1 MKKILLW
8 PLAMLLVLPTFAQRK
23 KGDEKPA
30 GAEMPKKAGIAEKTK
45 ACKKYDG
52 LFPMF
57 QDTTNGSLYFI
68 VKKEHLTKT
77 FIYFSYTENG
87 VVDAGH
93 FRGSFRDNKVFTIR
107 KYFDKVEFV
116 VQNTSFYFDPQS
128 ELSKSAQANISPAV
142 LVSQKVVAEN
152 AETGDMLLDGN
163 SIFLTEALHQV
174 KPSPAPPPFNSPAL
188 LGMLSRE
195 KTKLLQVRNYEKN
208 TDIRV
213 EYVYDNPSPTVG
225 GGREVTDERAISIV
239 LQHSLIE
246 APEVPMKSRADDAR
260 VGFFGDQVNDMTT
273 TNAVNYKDVIH
284 RWRLEKKDKNA
295 ALSEP
300 VKPITWWIEKTT
312 PKELRE
318 TIKAAGLQWNLA
330 FEKAGFKN
338 AVEVK
343 EQPDDADWDAGDIRY
358 NVLRWTSSPQPPFGG
373 YGPSFVDPRTGEI
386 LGADIMLEY
395 IFVTNRIKQE
405 RLFAAKAQG
414 YDETPMVS
422 PDKHFCDADE
432 HLHMSTMFGMQ
443 ALEAQGLS
451 DLDKREYLR
460 QSLYYLVMHEMG
472 HTMGLMH
479 NMKATQ
485 LWNPVQAHDKKLT
498 QAIGLVGS
506 VMDYPAANIALDKTK
521 QGDYFTT
528 RPGPYDL
535 WAIEYGYSEGL
546 EDEQK
551 ERERLQKIL
560 SRSADSTLMFGNDA
574 DDMRSSSNGIDP
586 RVNVNDFSN
595 DAITYSV
602 DRIRLINQ
610 TLPKLKEKYIKEGS
624 TYQELVQAYS
634 ISMGEWFNAAT
645 TVTRYVGGV
654 YVDRAVAGQKGAT
667 RPLTPVDLKDQKRAM
682 AALNTYIFSPNAF
695 AAPADLYQYL
705 QVQRR
710 GFNFFGTNEDPKLHD
725 RFVIMQINA
734 LAHLTNGKV
743 LKRMTDSR
751 LYGNKYS
758 VYDMFSDLTEY
769 CFRDDM
775 AGTVNT
781 IRQNLQLEYTRRLIT
796 VAGIQE
802 GSNSNFD
809 PISKSAA
816 MSQLKKIRG
825 LMAIALVTSTGE
837 TKAHREHVALLIDK
851 AFAK

>member
-1 MKKILLW
+1 
-8 PLAMLLVLPTFAQRK
+8 
-23 KGDEKPA
+23 
-30 GAEMPKKAGIAEKTK
+30 
-45 ACKKYDG
+45 
-52 LFPMF
+52 
-57 QDTTNGSLYFI
+57 
-68 VKKEHLTKT
+68 
-77 FIYFSYTENG
+77 
-87 VVDAGH
+87 
-93 FRGSFRDNKVFTIR
+93 
-107 KYFDKVEFV
+107 
-116 VQNTSFYFDPQS
+116 
-128 ELSKSAQANISPAV
+128 
-142 LVSQKVVAEN
+142 
-152 AETGDMLLDGN
+152 
-163 SIFLTEALHQV
+163 
-174 KPSPAPPPFNSPAL
+174 
-188 LGMLSRE
+188 
-195 KTKLLQVRNYEKN
+195 
-208 TDIRV
+208 
-213 EYVYDNPSPTVG
+213 
-225 GGREVTDERAISIV
+225 
-239 LQHSLIE
+239 
-246 APEVPMKSRADDAR
+246 
-260 VGFFGDQVNDMTT
+260 
-273 TNAVNYKDVIH
+273 
-284 RWRLEKKDKNA
+284 
-295 ALSEP
+295 
-300 VKPITWWIEKTT
+300 
-312 PKELRE
+312 
-318 TIKAAGLQWNLA
+318 
-330 FEKAGFKN
+330 
-338 AVEVK
+338 
-343 EQPDDADWDAGDIRY
+343 
-358 NVLRWTSSPQPPFGG
+358 
-373 YGPSFVDPRTGEI
+373 
-386 LGADIMLEY
+386 
-395 IFVTNRIKQE
+395 
-405 RLFAAKAQG
+405 
-414 YDETPMVS
+414 
-422 PDKHFCDADE
+422 
-432 HLHMSTMFGMQ
+432 
-443 ALEAQGLS
+443 QGLS